1 MSEETKKA
9 LAEIVAAAEAI
20 PEVKAFAD
28 GYKAGRDAALRTQQ
42 ETLAEEQEAEE

>member
-20 PEVKAFAD
+20 PEVKEFAD
-28 GYKAGRDAALRTQQ
+28 GYKAGRDAQLRALQEQLEQQ
-42 ETLAEEQEAEE
+42 EQNQV